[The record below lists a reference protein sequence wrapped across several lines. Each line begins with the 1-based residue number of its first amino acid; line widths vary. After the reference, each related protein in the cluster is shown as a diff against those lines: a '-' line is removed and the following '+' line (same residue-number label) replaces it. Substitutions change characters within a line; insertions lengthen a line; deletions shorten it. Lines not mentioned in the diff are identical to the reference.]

1 MKNSISIVAVLLL
14 GSILA
19 TGNAFARSAGHGRN
33 PNNPEREEQMRWFP
47 NVSDASAWASSGSF
61 PIMVCV
67 TRIGNAEDLKAAEK
81 IGSWPTVWTASTTSF
96 AAVKTMN
103 DSQDAT
109 ELLKLMGPKS
119 VPGLIWL
126 DQYGNPIL
134 SQPMP
139 TDASGVTNVIVSWK
153 ATLATIDHF
162 FKEHQTR
169 GDTFLKNGKLREAY
183 IEYSLTAR
191 FKGPNADKAREAQAK
206 VTESWSKMAA
216 NVAKLPVGSRDSVA
230 TLKGLREEV
239 KNLDYAP
246 VLEKDLATAMLA
258 AADSSKVAEN
268 SDSKHTVVEVAAVPE
283 TPAASTQPPA
293 PEKAAPI
300 KTLAEIAR
308 LSMPVTREAAEP
320 GINVTYLISNKNPT
334 LKQAGDVL
342 QQGISAFQKA
352 TAESME
358 RGDARNKLLQ
368 TAHTNFD
375 KSITLLEEASAGKP
389 DDTVKRLEERVSMLL
404 YASLKYQ
411 SL

>member
-1 MKNSISIVAVLLL
+1 
-14 GSILA
+14 
-19 TGNAFARSAGHGRN
+19 
-33 PNNPEREEQMRWFP
+33 
-47 NVSDASAWASSGSF
+47 
-61 PIMVCV
+61 
-67 TRIGNAEDLKAAEK
+67 
-81 IGSWPTVWTASTTSF
+81 
-96 AAVKTMN
+96 
-103 DSQDAT
+103 
-109 ELLKLMGPKS
+109 
-119 VPGLIWL
+119 
-126 DQYGNPIL
+126 
-134 SQPMP
+134 MP

-162 FKEHQTR
+162 FKEHQAR

-191 FKGPNADKAREAQAK
+191 FKGPNADKARESQAK

-216 NVAKLPVGSRDSVA
+216 IVAKMPVGSRDSVA

-246 VLEKDLATAMLA
+246 VLEKELATAMLA

-268 SDSKHTVVEVAAVPE
+268 SDSKPAPVEAAAVPE
-283 TPAASTQPPA
+283 TTAAPTPPAA

-300 KTLAEIAR
+300 KTLAEIAK
-308 LSMPVTREAAEP
+308 SSIPVTREAAEP
-320 GINVTYLISNKNPT
+320 GINVSYLVGNKNPT
-334 LKQAGDVL
+334 LKQAGDIL